1 DLRTL
6 LEEAKEMKW
15 PFVPERWQYKQD
27 VCPEDKTNLKD
38 IISGRLHELLVYL
51 KASILVG
58 DSATASSIVFLIDRF
73 LYWVDAS
80 RKLLQIAKALHKH
93 SPATPIAPQVVIR
106 QARISVNSG
115 KLQKAEYILSSLINN
130 SGATGCWVYHQESDR
145 ILVQAVSIQIRGQIL
160 QKLGMW
166 YEAAELIWASLVG
179 FNALSQ
185 PDKKGLG
192 TSLGLLAG
200 ILVSMMDEEYRKFKG
215 SPHIDLGFLEECSH
229 RLLSAAEAAKLAL
242 VFSQFTP
249 LFVLSSVIIRG
260 TCLLSYNFSAECPPE
275 KKTLFLTEAK
285 EAFEIGLLSKKDD
298 MIVTSKQELH
308 LLVKAA
314 FSLTVTHRWLGEKEE
329 TVKEAKALCK
339 KAMEKLYLYASADS
353 KGKERLA
360 QEIMQVVRDVKSI
373 LQVKDFVNSDQKSYV
388 PDSYKR
394 SAERSVLYFKVSFED
409 VLKRY
414 SQYHTAVCEAFETS
428 CGHPK
433 NGNEMVTG
441 ACITAMKTET
451 KNLDTECDTET
462 GSPSN
467 SQAVTDEA
475 GKKRKEFARKARST
489 QSGELNDKRKSLS
502 DSQSSGSSKSWYRFS
517 ETDSSSGWDDLGSNV
532 DLTVHIE
539 RRDLDTQC
547 STDFGD
553 EANRDNIS
561 DSDSLGIQK
570 MSLQVDHI
578 VDIQPTSGEASA
590 SAPHVTCSRQSSD
603 NANPLKGPEVDP
615 LMETAESTDDEE
627 YTGKAHKC
635 TTSHKASSNS
645 GKPHKRNV
653 PFLSEES
660 GSFELVEG
668 FENETTNDV
677 MVENKTSSTG
687 LNPPSASFAFEKPAP
702 EVDDVDTEVGT
713 AAIISAGRP
722 TVVKRDFQATD
733 SKYLNSLKARTGPS
747 STEVRLE
754 TSLSTDESNS
764 FEFLET
770 EVDED
775 EDVSFAQEKSQH
787 SYPNKLS
794 SIPNNSMKD
803 SPLHKSGS
811 MEVVDKHDEDRKGS
825 GKIAEKQGF
834 FDEDTEEGEV
844 DLVAHILNSS
854 HSSNSS
860 MRSWSRISV
869 FSSSLPEDESPS
881 FLNSSGDSW
890 IIEKRTLKA
899 EDYEKLL
906 SGVNHSWLLER
917 LKNTGVFE
925 AKHFQDVYSYLP
937 IHQRCFLS
945 IVLEVPSQNL
955 SVSTTDS
962 CCSFLLLQISSSLCD
977 QHFATEPDISEK
989 PGCRLCHKFWT
1000 THLHWVNTDLVVS
1013 LQQVVEHTEV
1023 SSSHTPYPQH
1033 LPMALLRQCLVEGLA
1048 SQFCVVPHSP
1058 ISSIL
1063 PLGLGNGLYTP
1074 HPLLLLLHLVDCQ
1087 LPPLSW
1093 GCAVSY
1099 LIAATQSV
1107 SIDYSMIALHCY
1119 LDPATTWFI
1128 GIFLLFS
1135 ASILLKYSKISGLWT
1150 AQETEVY
1157 IGASLGQKGK
1167 QRSVFW
1173 VHFLHQEE
1181 TLGRYVGKEYQSAKE
1196 LFYHLNDVERQMTA
1210 QYYVTEFNKRL
1221 YEKQISTQIYFVPS
1235 EVLLIMEDSVIKG
1248 CISVEPYMLGEFVK
1262 LTNNTK
1268 RVMRNYKATEYGLA
1282 FGHFTYEFSGH
1293 KEVVVDLQGW
1303 ITGNGKGLIYLTDP
1317 QIHSLSQTDSSNFGQ
1332 QGIDYFLKYQHGA
1345 KCNDICNKLS
1355 LARLPG

>member
-1 DLRTL
+1 MNNQGVVAMLEKCRQAAAAGPTEPTEEEKREHERCRASLSADLRTL

-130 SGATGCWVYHQESDR
+130 SGATGCWVYHQESDK

-179 FNALSQ
+179 FNALPQ

-192 TSLGLLAG
+192 TSLGVLAG
-200 ILVSMMDEEYRKFKG
+200 ILMSMTDEEFKKFKG
-215 SPHIDLGFLEECSH
+215 SPQIDLSFLEECSH

-260 TCLLSYNFSAECPPE
+260 TCLLSYSFSAECPPE

-285 EAFEIGLLSKKDD
+285 EAFEIGLLTKKDD

-329 TVKEAKALCK
+329 TVKEAKAMCK
-339 KAMEKLYLYASADS
+339 KAMEKLYVYALADS

-360 QEIMQVVRDVKSI
+360 QEIMEVVWDVKSI
-373 LQVKDFVNSDQKSYV
+373 LEVKDFVNSDENSYV

-409 VLKRY
+409 VLKSY
-414 SQYHTAVCEAFETS
+414 SQYHTAICEAFETS

-433 NGNEMVTG
+433 NGNEMVAG

-467 SQAVTDEA
+467 SQVVTDEA
-475 GKKRKEFARKARST
+475 GKKRKEFSRKARST
-489 QSGELNDKRKSLS
+489 QSSELNDKRKSLS
-502 DSQSSGSSKSWYRFS
+502 DSQSSGSLKSWCRFS
-517 ETDSSSGWDDLGSNV
+517 ETGSSSGWEDLGKDV
-532 DLTVHIE
+532 DNTLHIE
-539 RRDLDTQC
+539 RRETDLDTQC

-553 EANRDNIS
+553 EANIS
-561 DSDSLGIQK
+561 DYDSLGIQK

-578 VDIQPTSGEASA
+578 VDNQPTSGAASA
-590 SAPHVTCSRQSSD
+590 SAPHVTCSSLSSD
-603 NANPLKGPEVDP
+603 NANPLKGLEVDP

-627 YTGKAHKC
+627 CTGKAHKC

-645 GKPHKRNV
+645 GKPYMRNV
-653 PFLSEES
+653 PFSSEES
-660 GSFELVEG
+660 RSFELVEG

-677 MVENKTSSTG
+677 VVENATSSTG
-687 LNPPSASFAFEKPAP
+687 LNPPSASVAFERPAP
-702 EVDDVDTEVGT
+702 KIDDVDTEEET
-713 AAIISAGRP
+713 AANVPAGRP
-722 TVVKRDFQATD
+722 IVGESGFQGTD
-733 SKYLNSLKARTGPS
+733 SKYLNSLNARTGHS

-775 EDVSFAQEKSQH
+775 EDVSLAQEKSQH

-803 SPLHKSGS
+803 NPLHKSGS
-811 MEVVDKHDEDRKGS
+811 MEVVDNPNEDRKES
-825 GKIAEKQGF
+825 GKNAEKQGF

-844 DLVAHILNSS
+844 DHVAQILNSS

-860 MRSWSRISV
+860 LRSWSRISH
-869 FSSSLPEDESPS
+869 FSSSLPEDESLS
-881 FLNSSGDSW
+881 FLNSSGESW

-925 AKHFQDVYSYLP
+925 PKHFKDVYS
-937 IHQRCFLS
+937 
-945 IVLEVPSQNL
+945 
-955 SVSTTDS
+955 
-962 CCSFLLLQISSSLCD
+962 
-977 QHFATEPDISEK
+977 A
-989 PGCRLCHKFWT
+989 
-1000 THLHWVNTDLVVS
+1000 
-1013 LQQVVEHTEV
+1013 
-1023 SSSHTPYPQH
+1023 
-1033 LPMALLRQCLVEGLA
+1033 
-1048 SQFCVVPHSP
+1048 
-1058 ISSIL
+1058 
-1063 PLGLGNGLYTP
+1063 
-1074 HPLLLLLHLVDCQ
+1074 
-1087 LPPLSW
+1087 
-1093 GCAVSY
+1093 
-1099 LIAATQSV
+1099 
-1107 SIDYSMIALHCY
+1107 
-1119 LDPATTWFI
+1119 
-1128 GIFLLFS
+1128 
-1135 ASILLKYSKISGLWT
+1135 ILLKYSKISGLWT

-1173 VHFLHQEE
+1173 VQFLHQEE

-1196 LFYHLNDVERQMTA
+1196 VFYHLNDVERQMTA

-1235 EVLLIMEDSVIKG
+1235 EVLLIMEDNVIKG

-1268 RVMRNYKATEYGLA
+1268 TVMRNYKATEYGLA
-1282 FGHFTYEFSGH
+1282 FGHFTYEFSSH

-1317 QIHSLSQTDSSNFGQ
+1317 QIHSLSQTESSNFGQ
-1332 QGIDYFLKYQHGA
+1332 KGIDYFLKDQHGVQ
-1345 KCNDICNKLS
+1345 CNDICSKLS
-1355 LARLPG
+1355 FARLPG

>member
-1 DLRTL
+1 MNNQGVLAMLEKCRQAAAAGPTEPLEEEKKEHERCRASLSADLRTL

-373 LQVKDFVNSDQKSYV
+373 LQVKDFVNSDEKSYV

-925 AKHFQDVYSYLP
+925 AKHFQDVYS
-937 IHQRCFLS
+937 
-945 IVLEVPSQNL
+945 
-955 SVSTTDS
+955 
-962 CCSFLLLQISSSLCD
+962 
-977 QHFATEPDISEK
+977 
-989 PGCRLCHKFWT
+989 
-1000 THLHWVNTDLVVS
+1000 
-1013 LQQVVEHTEV
+1013 
-1023 SSSHTPYPQH
+1023 
-1033 LPMALLRQCLVEGLA
+1033 
-1048 SQFCVVPHSP
+1048 
-1058 ISSIL
+1058 
-1063 PLGLGNGLYTP
+1063 
-1074 HPLLLLLHLVDCQ
+1074 
-1087 LPPLSW
+1087 
-1093 GCAVSY
+1093 
-1099 LIAATQSV
+1099 
-1107 SIDYSMIALHCY
+1107 
-1119 LDPATTWFI
+1119 
-1128 GIFLLFS
+1128 
-1135 ASILLKYSKISGLWT
+1135 SILLKYSKISGLWT